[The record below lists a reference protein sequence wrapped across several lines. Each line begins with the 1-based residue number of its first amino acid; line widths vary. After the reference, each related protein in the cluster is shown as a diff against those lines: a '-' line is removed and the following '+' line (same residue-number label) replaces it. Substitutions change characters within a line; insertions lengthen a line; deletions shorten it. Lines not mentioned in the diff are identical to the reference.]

1 MKNEKWFRGLAK
13 NMVDKIVKRVI
24 TFLVSLLMLS
34 ISLNLFQ
41 YSSTE
46 ITCSKIDKRWKA
58 DLLYNMGHHKLD
70 WDKDW
75 IPCENLPLNQNK

>member
-1 MKNEKWFRGLAK
+1 MTKLWIYTL
-13 NMVDKIVKRVI
+13 
-24 TFLVSLLMLS
+24 LSLLLLS

-46 ITCSKIDKRWKA
+46 IVCKNIDSRWKA
-58 DLLYNMGHHKLD
+58 DLLYKMGHNRLD

-75 IPCENLPLNQNK
+75 VPCENLPYNHDR

>member
-1 MKNEKWFRGLAK
+1 MK
-13 NMVDKIVKRVI
+13 KILI
-24 TFLVSLLMLS
+24 YLLGSLLLLS

-46 ITCSKIDKRWKA
+46 IICKNIDSRWKA
-58 DLLYNMGHHKLD
+58 DLLYKIGHYKLD

-75 IPCENLPLNQNK
+75 IPCENLPLNHNK

>member
-1 MKNEKWFRGLAK
+1 MTRWIIYTL
-13 NMVDKIVKRVI
+13 
-24 TFLVSLLMLS
+24 LSLLTLS

-46 ITCSKIDKRWKA
+46 IVCKNIDTRWKA
-58 DLLYNMGHHKLD
+58 DLLYKMGHNRLD

-75 IPCENLPLNQNK
+75 VPCENLPLNQN

>member
-1 MKNEKWFRGLAK
+1 MK
-13 NMVDKIVKRVI
+13 KILI
-24 TFLVSLLMLS
+24 YLLGSLLLLS

-46 ITCSKIDKRWKA
+46 IVCKNIDSRWKA
-58 DLLYNMGHHKLD
+58 DLLYKMGHNRLD

-75 IPCENLPLNQNK
+75 VPCENLPYNHNK